1 MSQRKIALRM
11 NRSASTLS
19 REIKR
24 NKTEEGYYLPDQ
36 AHEKMQKRR
45 KNAKKR
51 FNISLETL
59 EEIKRRLRQYHSPE
73 QIVGRMKKEGLA
85 SISHE
90 TLYQMVYSNYEELGE
105 YKKYLRQKRKQ
116 RRRKGSKQER
126 GIISGRVG
134 IEKRPA
140 IANEKI
146 ELGHWESDTV
156 IGANHEGAIVTHV
169 DKASKFLLASLI
181 KSKTA
186 EQVFQATI
194 KLFSGL
200 SSEQKKTMT
209 SDNGKEFS
217 KHEDMARELGVSH
230 YFANPYHSWER
241 GLNEH
246 TNGMLRQFF
255 PKGTNFKIAKPEE
268 LQKAVDMLNNRP
280 RKSLD
285 YRTPFEVFYSQSPAP
300 VALHI

>member
-1 MSQRKIALRM
+1 M
-11 NRSASTLS
+11 T

-24 NKTEEGYYLPDQ
+24 NKTQEGYYLPDQ
-36 AHEKMQKRR
+36 DQQTM
-45 KNAKKR
+45 
-51 FNISLETL
+51 
-59 EEIKRRLRQYHSPE
+59 
-73 QIVGRMKKEGLA
+73 
-85 SISHE
+85 
-90 TLYQMVYSNYEELGE
+90 
-105 YKKYLRQKRKQ
+105 
-116 RRRKGSKQER
+116 
-126 GIISGRVG
+126 ISGRVG
-134 IEKRPA
+134 IEHRPA

-146 ELGHWESDTV
+146 EIGHWESDTA
-156 IGANHEGAIVTHV
+156 IGGNHEGAIVTHV

-181 KSKTA
+181 KNKTA

-194 KLFSGL
+194 KLFSEL

-217 KHEDMARELGVSH
+217 KHEEMARELGVKN

-255 PKGTNFKIAKPEE
+255 PKGTNLKIAKPEE

-285 YRTPFEVFYSQSPAP
+285 YRTPFEVFYS
-300 VALHI
+300 

>member
-1 MSQRKIALRM
+1 MLYCLLNIGKMSQCQIDLRM
-11 NRSASTLS
+11 NRSTSTLS

-45 KNAKKR
+45 INGKKR
-51 FNISLETL
+51 FNISLETI
-59 EEIKRRLRQYHSPE
+59 EEIKHRWRQCHSPE

-90 TLYQMVYSNYEELGE
+90 TLYQMFYSNYEELGKH
-105 YKKYLRQKRKQ
+105 KKFLRQKRKQ

-146 ELGHWESDTV
+146 ELGHWDSDTV
-156 IGANHEGAIVTHV
+156 IEANHEGAIVTHV

-181 KSKTA
+181 KSKTT

-194 KLFSGL
+194 KLFSRL
-200 SSEQKKTMT
+200 SSEQT
-209 SDNGKEFS
+209 
-217 KHEDMARELGVSH
+217 R
-230 YFANPYHSWER
+230 
-241 GLNEH
+241 
-246 TNGMLRQFF
+246 
-255 PKGTNFKIAKPEE
+255 
-268 LQKAVDMLNNRP
+268 
-280 RKSLD
+280 
-285 YRTPFEVFYSQSPAP
+285 
-300 VALHI
+300 